1 LRSFLTPS
9 IGTVWPAHGL
19 TRQLCTRSTPFRFNF
34 AGYISTPLRSD
45 GHKLPRQAG
54 NGRALPRL
62 KNRESGQLSL
72 RCRAGDLNWQVRLAP
87 ARNSPPS
94 LQITGNGLT
103 PRPSVCAPGYVAAHV
118 ALAALRQTLRQ
129 MVEESA

>member
-1 LRSFLTPS
+1 MSRGNPPGYDVQRFWRAMSAEKQTRRCAARVGKLLDLRPV
-9 IGTVWPAHGL
+9 G
-19 TRQLCTRSTPFRFNF
+19 
-34 AGYISTPLRSD
+34 AGC
-45 GHKLPRQAG
+45 
-54 NGRALPRL
+54 
-62 KNRESGQLSL
+62 RESGQLSL

-118 ALAALRQTLRQ
+118 ALAALRPTLRQ